1 MGTQYTVH
9 QKGGSIIYTH
19 NSLKFENIDLS
30 GYCKEKY
37 LEICAIKIHTKTLT
51 ICIIAAYRAPSG
63 NFTLFLHRLD
73 NVLKLLNTHSNSL
86 IICGDLN
93 INYLDDNDQKRL
105 LDNLLLIYN
114 LKVLVDFPTR
124 TTHPTVS
131 AVDNF
136 VINTAQ
142 INKFSIT
149 SFTNSLSDHDA
160 VILSLNIPTRIGNFH
175 KNR

>member
-86 IICGDLN
+86 IICGYLN

-114 LKVLVDFPTR
+114 LKVIVDFPTR
-124 TTHPTVS
+124 TTH
-131 AVDNF
+131 
-136 VINTAQ
+136 
-142 INKFSIT
+142 
-149 SFTNSLSDHDA
+149 
-160 VILSLNIPTRIGNFH
+160 
-175 KNR
+175 